1 MLLNIILITLILASV
16 AGGTFYYMKTNREK
30 YIDFEVE
37 DDRYKLEN
45 IIEHVK
51 DAINEFLKTNLY
63 SMNIT
68 REEFEKRMENKNELR
83 KALKSC
89 IYGDI
94 NAKKYVKSHIR
105 DILLKSYKIDE
116 SSIDKIINFNNPN
129 ELTVIDKF
137 EILLYTYKKTHDLN
151 ALEALI
157 EENNFSEPKSV
168 DDDGEGIKYVIT
180 GEEIERVYMEK
191 VKKLTKFDDKLNVI
205 VQKIYQ
211 KYKGF
216 GVVDEIRDMKI
227 DGVSGGVSGIPSSFF
242 QEMNYNEGIL
252 SRLPMSYDSIWI
264 FYRGKTIHLD
274 FLSFGSEKELRRICK
289 NIYRYNNPGQLS
301 ETNGY
306 KVNEMKDGSRV
317 VVARPPF
324 CESWVFFVRK
334 FDSADDKKPEELIT
348 DKNNK
353 LPIGA
358 LKWLIKGCRVTA
370 ITGFQGT
377 GKTTLLMSIVRFINQ
392 TFTLRIQEMA
402 FELHLRK
409 LYPKRN
415 IVSFRETDTVSG
427 QEGLDLQKK
436 TDGTVNI
443 LGEVATAP
451 VASWMIQMAQVA
463 SLFTIFTHHAKTSS
477 DLVLALRNNLLQTG
491 VFSNEKVAEKQ
502 VADVVNFDV
511 HLYKDISGH
520 RYIQRITEIMPVS
533 QDIEYPSNYK
543 DGDTIEEIMRNF
555 ADTAREYFV
564 RVTDRKTFEVRNIIE
579 WRDGEYVSVNPI
591 SKKSYD
597 EICTHLDKNDRE
609 EFNKFLIENWGVL
622 YE

>member
-1 MLLNIILITLILASV
+1 MNTFLIILIVFVVL
-16 AGGTFYYMKTNREK
+16 GGVVYYFKSNKSRFV
-30 YIDFEVE
+30 DFEE
-37 DDRYKLEN
+37 DDDRYRIDRILDY
-45 IIEHVK
+45 VK
-51 DAINEFLKTNLY
+51 NTINDFLKANLY
-63 SMNIT
+63 EMNMT
-68 REEFEKRMENKNELR
+68 REEFEKRLQNKNELR
-83 KALKSC
+83 KALKTC

-94 NAKKYVKSHIR
+94 NAKMYVKSYIR

-116 SSIDKIINFNNPN
+116 TNIDNVIPFDNPN
-129 ELTVIDKF
+129 ELSIEDKF
-137 EILLYTYKKTHDLN
+137 EILLYTYKKKYDLK
-151 ALEALI
+151 ALEVLI
-157 EENNFSEPKSV
+157 KENELDQPKYI
-168 DDDGEGIKYVIT
+168 DDDKEQIKYVIT
-180 GEEIERVYMEK
+180 SEEIGAIYLEK
-191 VKKLTKFDDKLNVI
+191 VKKLTSFDDKLNVL

-216 GVVDEIRDMKI
+216 GVIDEIRDMNI

-242 QEMNYNEGIL
+242 QDFNYEGGSL
-252 SRLPMSYDSIWI
+252 NSLPMSYDSVWI
-264 FYRGKTIHLD
+264 FFKGKTIHLE
-274 FLSFGSEKELRRICK
+274 FLSFGSEKELKRICK

-334 FDSADDKKPEELIT
+334 FDSAEDKKPEELIT
-348 DKNNK
+348 DKNNG
-353 LPIGA
+353 LVIECI
-358 LKWLIKGCRVTA
+358 KWLIKGCRVTA
-370 ITGFQGT
+370 VTGFQGT
-377 GKTTLLMSIVRFINQ
+377 GKTTLLMSIVRFINE

-415 IVSFRETDTVSG
+415 IVSFRETSTVSG

-477 DLVLALRNNLLQTG
+477 DLVLALRNNLLQTR

-502 VADVVNFDV
+502 VADVVNFDI
-511 HLYKDISGH
+511 HMCRDITGH
-520 RYIQRITEIMPVS
+520 RYIERITEIIPVS

-543 DGDTIEEIMRNF
+543 DGETLEEIMRNF
-555 ADTAREYFV
+555 ADTAKEYFT
-564 RVTDRKTFEVRNIIE
+564 RVTDRKTFEVKNIIE
-579 WRDGEYVSVNPI
+579 WDNGEYKAANPM
-591 SKKSYD
+591 SKSTYQR
-597 EICTHLDKNDRE
+597 ICEHLNQQERE
-609 EFNKFLIENWGVL
+609 QFSAFLKENWGVL